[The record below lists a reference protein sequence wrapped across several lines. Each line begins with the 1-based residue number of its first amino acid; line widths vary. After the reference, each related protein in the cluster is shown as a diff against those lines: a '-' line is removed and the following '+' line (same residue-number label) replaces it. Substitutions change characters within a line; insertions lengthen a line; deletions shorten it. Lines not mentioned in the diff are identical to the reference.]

1 MAEAALTHA
10 EEVLF
15 ILPRIFPHKSY
26 ESGASFEERLRVLR
40 EAARDPRYSIAAT
53 DRGLF
58 IEIAAEC
65 REHYSKETR
74 LLFVCGRDAAERIVN
89 WDYGRAGAIEEQLR
103 EYELLVASRG
113 GEYVAPETLRPRVHA
128 LDIPLECQRMS
139 STEVRRRMAAGEP
152 WRHLVP

>member
-1 MAEAALTHA
+1 M
-10 EEVLF
+10 
-15 ILPRIFPHKSY
+15 
-26 ESGASFEERLRVLR
+26 LR

-65 REHYSKETR
+65 REHYPRETR

-113 GEYVAPETLRPRVHA
+113 GDYVAPEALRPRVHA